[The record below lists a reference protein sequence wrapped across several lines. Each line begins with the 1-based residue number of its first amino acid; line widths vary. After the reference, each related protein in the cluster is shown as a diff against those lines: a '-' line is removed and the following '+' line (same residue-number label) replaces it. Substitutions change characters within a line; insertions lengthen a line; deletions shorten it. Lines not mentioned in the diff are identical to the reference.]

1 MIESMFTTD
10 EQKLLTQLLP
20 YNEIDTINNINLYQ
34 IFDQQAPRLN
44 QLSITEL
51 NKHLSELETNFGG
64 SITSI
69 FNLQPHDHVQLLD
82 TASHYFQL
90 LNGQPKVEKPA
101 KEIIIKANQDSS
113 QQNHIKSIGVSKDL
127 KQLFIST
134 AESPTNNKTVDVNS
148 IKQLHLEFIA
158 LNKDTN
164 QLMPAFNHQ
173 LTLDLNQW
181 TNGQLTAQ
189 LLKFKYQLQN
199 DIQKHHLVY
208 VGHNLDNL
216 TLTDNRLSRFD
227 FLLEY
232 FTGISNENDAFS
244 YAYGIFNR
252 QTQQLIYTTLDYNVA
267 YNDSLTSSLP
277 KYARYTKGQ
286 NYQNQNTLLN
296 KFFINQV
303 FQNEE
308 SYQKA
313 LSIISTSRLNPNEKP
328 NLKAAKTTIK
338 QLNQTI
344 NDQFEIKLILAQ
356 NESDLFKQMMTDYQ
370 LQTEYQQ
377 FDQDTYNDSSQ
388 NIYYTDTSNLNSN
401 IFDNDPAVVKE
412 YALTFFLYN
421 YQYVAHHESLS
432 EQFAQPIIKM
442 IYAQQD
448 LFQPNFIKSNKNAK
462 DMTTDMF
469 SQFNSSMQEFLQ
481 NLRFNN
487 RHQDKAKQVQL
498 IDILN
503 YIHAVKHHQAIT
515 PQMMKLLV
523 ANDNQATNNQI
534 ALNEAYNAK
543 LFDKMQKINNWQ
555 GIPALQKLSLKNR
568 VLNVYAIGP
577 AADNQTVN
585 ITPQAGSHQVTLVH
599 GTQNFSLISILEKG
613 LLTHHDLLDDNNQH
627 YQYTGSALGD
637 GIYFSRLDQ
646 AEKSA
651 NYTDLYDSTVNSFL
665 FIADV
670 QYNQIHEI
678 QSYSDDQLTTNENLV
693 WAHGVGSY
701 DRDELVATSKEQV
714 SLRYLVE
721 IKPKK

>member
-1 MIESMFTTD
+1 MFATD

-20 YNEIDTINNINLYQ
+20 YNETDTINNINLYQ

-64 SITSI
+64 SINSI

-82 TASHYFQL
+82 TASQYFQL

-101 KEIIIKANQDSS
+101 KEIIIKTNQDSN
-113 QQNHIKSIGVSKDL
+113 QQNHIKSIAVSKDL
-127 KQLFIST
+127 KQLFIAT
-134 AESPTNNKTVDVNS
+134 VESPTNNKTVDVNS
-148 IKQLHLEFIA
+148 IKQLHFEFIA

-181 TNGQLTAQ
+181 IDGQLTAQ
-189 LLKFKYQLQN
+189 LLKFKYQLQK

-216 TLTDNRLSRFD
+216 TLADSQLSRFD

-267 YNDSLTSSLP
+267 YNDSLSSSLP
-277 KYARYTKGQ
+277 KYVSYNKSQ
-286 NYQNQNTLLN
+286 SYQNTLFN

-313 LSIISTSRLNPNEKP
+313 LNIISTNRLNPNEKP
-328 NLKAAKTTIK
+328 NLKTAKTTIK

-356 NESDLFKQMMTDYQ
+356 NESGLFRQMMTDYH
-370 LQTEYQQ
+370 LQNEYQQ
-377 FDQDTYNDSSQ
+377 FDQDIYNDSSQ
-388 NIYYTDTSNLNSN
+388 NIYYADTSNLNSN

-448 LFQPNFIKSNKNAK
+448 LFQPNFISNKTVKNKTAA
-462 DMTTDMF
+462 MF
-469 SQFNSSMQEFLQ
+469 SQFNSSMQEFLK
-481 NLRFNN
+481 NLRFDN

-523 ANDNQATNNQI
+523 TNDSQATNNQI

-543 LFDKMQKINNWQ
+543 LFNKMQKINNWQ
-555 GIPALQKLSLKNR
+555 SIPALQKLSLKDR

-577 AADNQTVN
+577 TTDKQTVN
-585 ITPQAGSHQVTLVH
+585 ITPQADSHQVTLVH

-613 LLTHHDLLDDNNQH
+613 LLTHHDLIDDNNQH

-637 GIYFSRLDQ
+637 GVYFSRLDQ

-651 NYTDLYDSTVNSFL
+651 NYTDAYHSSDINSFV

-670 QYNQIHEI
+670 NYDQIHDI
-678 QSYSDDQLTTNENLV
+678 DNYSDQPLQPHENLV

-721 IKPKK
+721 IKPI